1 MALWVGVVSQFL
13 PVVGTYVAGVLPLV
27 LSFVNHPASALFV
40 VGFIVIYQQVENYLF
55 SPRITARTM
64 ELHPAL
70 AFGAAIAGAAVL
82 GPVGAVLALPGAA
95 MIQAISSEW
104 GIRHDVIESPLTY
117 VVPAKE
123 RVRRAKKN
131 RN

>member
-1 MALWVGVVSQFL
+1 
-13 PVVGTYVAGVLPLV
+13 
-27 LSFVNHPASALFV
+27 
-40 VGFIVIYQQVENYLF
+40 
-55 SPRITARTM
+55 
-64 ELHPAL
+64 
-70 AFGAAIAGAAVL
+70 
-82 GPVGAVLALPGAA
+82 